1 VTMQKYTRL
10 KLTELRDRIMEQFR
24 EEQDKAA
31 SSWAARGFDLPSGG
45 SFADSEDINMK
56 HLDVFI
62 DKIFS
67 IEKAALQND
76 KATLD
81 DEYFETS
88 KDEFI
93 KETEELLQVIFES
106 RRGYTNSLMNG
117 ENIYR
122 TYLDKYI
129 SRIRNGVDIMK
140 EEIRLGITSN
150 PGGTTINVG
159 GDVGAINT
167 GTVYNSV
174 HGKIDKMRGTSAEE
188 MGNTFEKLLDAI
200 KESSIDETT
209 KAAQMENVDFL
220 VTQYNKPPQE
230 RTGGLISASLTL
242 LSAAANLTTIW
253 VKWGPMII
261 KAFNS

>member
-1 VTMQKYTRL
+1 MQNYTRL
-10 KLTELRDRIMEQFR
+10 KLAELRERFIEQCY

-31 SSWAARGFDLPSGG
+31 SSYAARGFTLPSDVL
-45 SFADSEDINMK
+45 FVASEETNMK
-56 HLDVFI
+56 HLDVLI

-67 IEKAALQND
+67 IEKTALQND
-76 KATLD
+76 RGSLD
-81 DEYFETS
+81 DKYFETL

-93 KETEELLQVIFES
+93 KETEELLQVILKNRQRFYE
-106 RRGYTNSLMNG
+106 GNTMDE
-117 ENIYR
+117 ENIYP
-122 TYLDKYI
+122 TYRDIYT

-140 EEIRLGITSN
+140 EEIRLGITGN

-174 HGKIDKMRGTSAEE
+174 HGKIDKMSGTSAEE
-188 MGNTFEKLLDAI
+188 MGNIFEKLLDAI

-209 KAAQMENVDFL
+209 KTAQMENVDFL
-220 VTQYNKPPQE
+220 VTQYNSLPQE
-230 RTGGLISASLTL
+230 RTGGLISASVKF

-253 VKWGPMII
+253 AKWGPMII